1 MAVSCAA
8 SRMASGKA
16 RQRDGVAYA
25 RTLYCGTITP
35 ISTANAPPR
44 GIRKA
49 PVGGRGP
56 GLFGFHMGGR
66 R

>member
-1 MAVSCAA
+1 
-8 SRMASGKA
+8 MASGKA

-44 GIRKA
+44 GIKA
-49 PVGGRGP
+49 PGRAFWVPLWGE
-56 GLFGFHMGGR
+56 GDDGEVIAAGYLEA
-66 R
+66 